1 MNFSKIFKFPTSYYL
16 LIIIISI
23 LSFISSKYSFWY
35 DVNSFYSNLLRNYEG
50 QNFLEDYF
58 CQFFPLQFIFLS
70 PFLKFINLNSFIILF
85 SIFLNF
91 LFAFQFSY
99 YAKKI
104 LNNKINFFYL
114 FIILSFFFIPFGIGS
129 AHHNELAIYFCTIGF
144 LIALNKI
151 DKINV
156 YAVIFLALGLTVK
169 YSIAIPIFA
178 SIFFSFTILLIFD
191 FKKTLL
197 EVFIKYILSISLI
210 FLLIIFVYKIKSDL
224 KFIDILSY
232 LFIDTLSISQ
242 SRIGFKDFILYNLFY
257 EIFDYFKNFNDIKN
271 LPVGSFFQ
279 LPIVLSYFCF
289 IYFFLK
295 HRKKFQIKEK
305 IFFYFIIFSSIF
317 LFVSLGRD
325 WNHKIIFFIISSYF
339 LFFIF
344 FNIEKKLSK
353 SKMNVI
359 LIFTFCLYS
368 LIPINERIPLKNLVK
383 DFNYETKDY
392 FFQFSKNSP
401 YVAFKRSI
409 FETNHGINNLHKQYS
424 RVTNY
429 LSKQKKLNLFF
440 VDDLST
446 IFSTVLSQAPSDTGC
461 FHTWLFTPPLNKGIR
476 EKWINVFLENYN
488 NYENSMLVIC
498 KTDDGRLCL
507 FSPTSSKDGEFKAV
521 EPTKIND
528 NKFVR
533 ELISNSKLSFRTENF
548 YIYEKK

>member
-1 MNFSKIFKFPTSYYL
+1 MNFSKIFKLPTSYYL

-91 LFAFQFSY
+91 LFAFQFSH

-197 EVFIKYILSISLI
+197 EVFIKYILFISLI
-210 FLLIIFVYKIKSDL
+210 FLLVIFVYKIKSDL

-242 SRIGFKDFILYNLFY
+242 SRIGFKDFIFYNLFY

-295 HRKKFQIKEK
+295 YLKKFQIKEK

-317 LFVSLGRD
+317 LFISLGRD
-325 WNHKIIFFIISSYF
+325 WNHKIIFFIISNYF

-353 SKMNVI
+353 SRINAI
-359 LIFTFCLYS
+359 LIFTFCLYL
-368 LIPINERIPLKNLVK
+368 LIPINERVPLKNLVK

-409 FETNHGINNLHKQYS
+409 FETNHGINNLHQQYS

-528 NKFVR
+528 NKFIR